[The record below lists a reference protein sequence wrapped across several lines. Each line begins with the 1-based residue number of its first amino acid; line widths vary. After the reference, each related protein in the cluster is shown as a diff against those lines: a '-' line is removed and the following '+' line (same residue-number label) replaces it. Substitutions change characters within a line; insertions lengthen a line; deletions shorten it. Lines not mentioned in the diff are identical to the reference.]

1 MIDFI
6 FMIIWGFILEI
17 NIPLSLI
24 PIKIDVLEKV
34 KDKCLYGVNYIK
46 NWKIRY
52 VYLNGMNIRGG
63 CIFTKNRC
71 CVSIL
76 EEVQRKTFTPKK
88 CKRNV
93 KGFR

>member
-24 PIKIDVLEKV
+24 LIKIDVLEKV

-46 NWKIRY
+46 N
-52 VYLNGMNIRGG
+52 
-63 CIFTKNRC
+63 
-71 CVSIL
+71 
-76 EEVQRKTFTPKK
+76 
-88 CKRNV
+88 
-93 KGFR
+93 

>member
-46 NWKIRY
+46 N
-52 VYLNGMNIRGG
+52 
-63 CIFTKNRC
+63 
-71 CVSIL
+71 
-76 EEVQRKTFTPKK
+76 
-88 CKRNV
+88 
-93 KGFR
+93 